1 MDHKWDP
8 IKVMTALTVL
18 NGLAGLAA
26 LLRSDERV
34 TPRSIL
40 TACLNSAFMGLIV
53 ALIWWH
59 WFNAD
64 GTSVYFVAAV
74 SLLAGLGGNTTF
86 YFVAQMIQR
95 KFGIPIDPTGKGES
109 PDDDENDAD
118 TQ

>member
-1 MDHKWDP
+1 MDHKDP
-8 IKVMTALTVL
+8 MKVMAALTLL

-26 LLRSDERV
+26 LLRSGERV
-34 TPRSIL
+34 TPRSL
-40 TACLNSAFMGLIV
+40 ATAVLNSAFMGLIV

-86 YFVAQMIQR
+86 YFVSQMIQR
-95 KFGIPIDPTGKGES
+95 RFGVHVDPTGKGDA
-109 PDDDENDAD
+109 PDDDKSDD
-118 TQ
+118 DDV